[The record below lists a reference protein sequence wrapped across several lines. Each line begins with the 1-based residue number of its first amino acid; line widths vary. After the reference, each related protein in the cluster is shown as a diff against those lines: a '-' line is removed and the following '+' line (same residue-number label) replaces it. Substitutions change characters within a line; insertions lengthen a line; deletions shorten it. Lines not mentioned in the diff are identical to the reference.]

1 MQFRVQA
8 RKLQFI
14 RSVYNKQTKRCDQ
27 KLVGSM
33 SADSHQMPSDDQIEM
48 LTDSERQALAVYLEN
63 KAAKSLAAIES
74 ISAEYIGENLILAT
88 NGILAGEPLSE
99 QQVSAIWDGLAKLTK
114 ALKQTGHPKP
124 AKKMASTK
132 SADF

>member
-14 RSVYNKQTKRCDQ
+14 RSVYNKETKRCDQ

-33 SADSHQMPSDDQIEM
+33 SADSNQMPSDDQIEM
-48 LTDSERQALAVYLEN
+48 LTDSEREALAVYLKN
-63 KAAKSLAAIES
+63 KAQKALAAIQS
-74 ISAEYIGENLILAT
+74 IGAEYIGENLILAT

-114 ALKQTGHPKP
+114 ALKKAGYPKP
-124 AKKMASTK
+124 AKRITSTK
-132 SADF
+132 SAHL